1 MNLNTTSIFSNIYF
15 RIEFYEHDNHA
26 FSFSQIYIGVEKNI
40 FYDYLQINFMSNIYP
55 AQRSEPLTQRG
66 Q

>member
-15 RIEFYEHDNHA
+15 RIEIYEHDNHA

-40 FYDYLQINFMSNIYP
+40 FYD
-55 AQRSEPLTQRG
+55 
-66 Q
+66 